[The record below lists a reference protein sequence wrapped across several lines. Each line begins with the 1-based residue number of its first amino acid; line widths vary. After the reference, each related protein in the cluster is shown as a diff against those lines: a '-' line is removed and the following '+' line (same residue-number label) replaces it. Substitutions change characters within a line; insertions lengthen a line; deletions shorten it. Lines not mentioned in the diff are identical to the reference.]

1 MLFVACRPSMAD
13 IDTFEMVTEIT
24 DYDSL
29 FSDKENPLGV
39 IVNLEVRNGI
49 IVTEHGNDEY
59 NFSFIDASTGKL
71 LKRWGKQGEGVNE
84 FIDFGNGFILTD
96 SLLIFQERMRKMI
109 CSVAVTDILNDERI
123 AIVTKE
129 AYPYTVD
136 FRPLILNIVSGNKIF
151 AGCFKTGRL
160 GVINS
165 RNEIMDCSLEYP
177 FSTEPLE
184 GVMRGSVFQCK
195 MKSSEKQGKIAVQTL
210 VSDVFEI
217 YQCSD
222 TAISRIYV
230 SPFNN
235 PPKIKKSGNRYG
247 IDYDESIAGLMKMAV
262 SDDFIYFTYS
272 PLRSNEKERLGQS
285 VNEIL
290 CFNWNGEKVRKYILP
305 FPITSFCADKQYI
318 YGVFN
323 NEEETIIYRFKL

>member
-1 MLFVACRPSMAD
+1 MLLMSCRSSMTD
-13 IDTFEMVTEIT
+13 IDAFEVVTEIT

-29 FSDKENPLGV
+29 FSDKETPLGV

-59 NFSFIDASTGKL
+59 NFSFIDASTGNL
-71 LKRWGKQGEGVNE
+71 LKRWGKRGEGDNE
-84 FIDFGNGFILTD
+84 FIDFGNGFVLTD

-109 CSVAVTDILNDERI
+109 CSVSVTDILDEGRASI
-123 AIVTKE
+123 ATKE
-129 AYPYTVD
+129 SYPYTVD
-136 FRPLILNIVSGNKIF
+136 FRPLIFNIVNGKKIF

-165 RNEIMDCSLEYP
+165 RNEIMECPFEYP
-177 FSTEPLE
+177 FYTEPLA

-195 MKSSEKQGKIAVQTL
+195 IKSNEKQRKTIVQTL
-210 VSDVFEI
+210 ASDVFEI

-222 TAISRIYV
+222 TALSRIYV

-235 PPKIKKSGNRYG
+235 PPKLRKSGNRYG

-272 PLRSNEKERLGQS
+272 SLRSNEKERLGNS

-290 CFNWNGEKVRKYILP
+290 CFNWNGEKVRKYLLP
-305 FPITSFCADKQYI
+305 IPITSFCADKQYI
-318 YGVFN
+318 YGICN